1 MNQHAAHG
9 LTHKAHAAAAGRAP
23 ARPAVGALGRGV

>member
-1 MNQHAAHG
+1 MQQHPFHV

-23 ARPAVGALGRGV
+23 ARPAVDAGARGV